1 MKRSVRWLSVLA
13 ILAAFTVW
21 LEPTRVAWGRLR
33 GEAFYEGRPTSYWRA
48 EIARWRRATIHAS
61 GLSMH
66 IRYSREEH
74 WLETRWHSLTQRPEP
89 SWPRILDG
97 DAAAEAVLHALAN
110 DPADN
115 VRELVAE
122 GLQRIATGD
131 RGPTRTVHFDW
142 NELETVLGLI
152 RK

>member
-1 MKRSVRWLSVLA
+1 MKRSLRWLSVLVM
-13 ILAAFTVW
+13 LAAFIVW
-21 LEPTRVAWGRLR
+21 LEPTRVVWGRLR

-48 EIARWRRATIHAS
+48 EIARWREGKINAS

-74 WLETRWHSLTQRPEP
+74 WLKAKWHSFTQRPEP

-122 GLQRIATGD
+122 GLQRIDTGD
-131 RGPTRTVHFDW
+131 KGPTRTVHFDW
-142 NELETVLGLI
+142 NELLGLI